1 MPIGLAGESRLH
13 AAATAVVV
21 YLGIAWYSAVAFA
34 RGLSGVSAEALHTTY
49 VRFAR
54 FGIGV
59 GRTRVEVHGREH
71 IEPGRSYVVVTNH
84 ESNLDPVCI
93 LAGLPELVIRFV
105 VKRELMLIPLFGQ
118 ALRATGNVEVF
129 RRQAGGDVD
138 RIQQLMD
145 RRDPRVSILFFAEGT
160 RDLQGA
166 LRPFK
171 MGAFATA
178 IGYGIP
184 ILPVGI
190 GGTYAVI
197 PRGSFHVRPRTVAI
211 EVGAPIATDGLTHE
225 DRASLRDE
233 AHEAVTKLRASARQH
248 VRSLGCEPGGI
259 D

>member
-1 MPIGLAGESRLH
+1 MAIGLAGESRFQ
-13 AAATAVVV
+13 AAATAVAV

-34 RGLSGVSAEALHTTY
+34 RGLAGVPAEALHSTY
-49 VRFAR
+49 LRFAR
-54 FGIGV
+54 FCAGV
-59 GRTRVEVHGREH
+59 GRTRIEVRGREH

-84 ESNLDPVCI
+84 ESNWDPICVI
-93 LAGLPELVIRFV
+93 AALPELVIRFV

-129 RRQAGGDVD
+129 RRQTGGDVH

-145 RRDPRVSILFFAEGT
+145 RRDPRVSVLFFAEGT
-160 RDLQGA
+160 RDPEGA

-184 ILPVGI
+184 VLPVAI
-190 GGTYAVI
+190 GGTYAVL
-197 PRGSFHVRPRTVAI
+197 PRGSFHIRPRTVAI
-211 EVGAPIATDGLTHE
+211 EIGAPIATDGLARE
-225 DRASLRDE
+225 DRSSLRDE
-233 AHEAVTKLRASARQH
+233 AHEAVAKLRASARQH
-248 VRSLGCEPGGI
+248 VRTLGGEPGGA